1 MKNKK
6 LLIIIAVLVA
16 VIAIAIPLYNS
27 LSSEYTAS
35 NMMIEETQEQGEV
48 KDDNTQKTLAPDF
61 TVYDINGNAVNLS
74 DFRGKPTIVNFWAS
88 WCGPCKSEMPSFE
101 KVYKEYGSDINFLM
115 INLTDNSRETVKTAS
130 AYINNN
136 GFSFPVFYDTDLD
149 GAYTYGIYSVPT
161 TFFIDKD
168 GYVIAYASG
177 SIDEASL
184 KNGITLIK

>member
-35 NMMIEETQEQGEV
+35 NMMIEETQEQAEI

-149 GAYTYGIYSVPT
+149 GAYTYDIYSVPT

-177 SIDEASL
+177 VIDEASL

>member
-35 NMMIEETQEQGEV
+35 NMMIEETQEQAEI

-149 GAYTYGIYSVPT
+149 GAYTYDIYSVPT

-177 SIDEASL
+177 AIDEASL